1 MIKSGKRGT
10 LSSALLTAARN
21 PPVTNGSNTAAVPAS
36 LDAKAVMAAAFAAS
50 REPAAPEDEILVKKG
65 AASAAAFRRSLPSH
79 TQPEA
84 LPSEAPAVLAVPL
97 LPHDVHDLPQVVAK
111 AATKGCTWLGIAGCS
126 GVAALAAIVFLSW
139 VAPRPDKV
147 SVAEPR
153 SIVKQEDPAPPVAS
167 PKRPVASMQDA
178 AGLVAR
184 GNALLD
190 TGDIVSARLYY
201 EQAADAGDGR
211 AAMLMGATFDPVFL
225 GRAGARGLRGDVA
238 NAAAWYRRARDLGER
253 DAAQLLAALE
263 PKY

>member
-1 MIKSGKRGT
+1 MIKSGKRGA

-21 PPVTNGSNTAAVPAS
+21 PPVTEGSNAATVPAS

-50 REPAAPEDEILVKKG
+50 REPAESDGDILVKKG
-65 AASAAAFRRSLPSH
+65 AASAAAFRRSLTSEA
-79 TQPEA
+79 QPEA
-84 LPSEAPAVLAVPL
+84 LLPETPAKLAIPV
-97 LPHDVHDLPQVVAK
+97 LPHGIPGLSQTTVKATSKGRARIGIAACTGVVAL
-111 AATKGCTWLGIAGCS
+111 C
-126 GVAALAAIVFLSW
+126 AIVVLSS
-139 VAPRPDKV
+139 VPPHPDKI
-147 SVAEPR
+147 SIAEPR
-153 SIVKQEDPAPPVAS
+153 LIAKQESPAQVVAS
-167 PKRPVASMQDA
+167 PKRPVASIQDA

-190 TGDIVSARLYY
+190 IGDIVSARLYY

-253 DAAQLLAALE
+253 DAVPLLAALE
-263 PKY
+263 PR